1 MVSRF
6 SIYSKLGL
14 GAAVLACFLPC
25 ASAQMFNES
34 LLNGLPYRNLGPFRA
49 GSWTVAAAI
58 PETPAKAIV
67 QSSVKL

>member
-14 GAAVLACFLPC
+14 GAAALACFLPC

-34 LLNGLPYRNLGPFRA
+34 LLNGLPYRKLGPSRRLLD
-49 GSWTVAAAI
+49 GRGRGLGNSS
-58 PETPAKAIV
+58 EGTP
-67 QSSVKL
+67 